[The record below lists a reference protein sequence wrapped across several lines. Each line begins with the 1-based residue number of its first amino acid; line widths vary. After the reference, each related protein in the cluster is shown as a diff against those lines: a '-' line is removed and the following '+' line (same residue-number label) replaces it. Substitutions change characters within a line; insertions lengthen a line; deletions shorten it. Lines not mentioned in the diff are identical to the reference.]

1 MDFTN
6 FSPALV
12 LVTVVA
18 LALAPF
24 VAVMV
29 TSFTKIVVVLSLLRN
44 ALGLQQVPPNVVIN
58 GLAIVLS
65 IYVMYPVILDT
76 TAAVNGLPPVS
87 ASGAAANARAASGPS
102 TPPPATTAAAPAAV
116 SPAAPASTG
125 PTAPATRAATPTPP
139 PDASGAGRNSTN
151 PADLPPMSPAA
162 ADAQA
167 AEAAAQ
173 TRGPLFANVTGTP
186 GAQPAPAGATTPAA
200 PGTVPA
206 QAGAT
211 GTATPAPNA
220 NPLSTGARSTVLVP
234 APATPISELSLL
246 GGGELNMQRL
256 MVMFDAGKEPLRRFL
271 IAHSSDAERAF
282 FLRSAQR
289 LLPPASRGEISADD
303 FIVVIPAFTVSELTA
318 AFQIGFLIYLPFLI
332 IDLVVSNL
340 LLALGMMMMSPTTVS
355 LPFKLLLFVLI
366 DGWAK
371 LVHGLVLTYGV

>member
-1 MDFTN
+1 MDFSN

-76 TAAVNGLPPVS
+76 TAAVNGLPPVT
-87 ASGAAANARAASGPS
+87 ASAAAQAAPAQVPPDGTQAPDTAPAQTAPPARPAPSPTTASDD
-102 TPPPATTAAAPAAV
+102 PPPA
-116 SPAAPASTG
+116 
-125 PTAPATRAATPTPP
+125 
-139 PDASGAGRNSTN
+139 
-151 PADLPPMSPAA
+151 SPAA
-162 ADAQA
+162 ADARRAEAQAQA
-167 AEAAAQ
+167 ATADPSQ
-173 TRGPLFANVTGTP
+173 RGPLFANVQGSP
-186 GAQPAPAGATTPAA
+186 DALAPPPADADPAAADAAPAPG
-200 PGTVPA
+200 
-206 QAGAT
+206 
-211 GTATPAPNA
+211 
-220 NPLSTGARSTVLVP
+220 STEARTRVLVP
-234 APATPISELSLL
+234 AQPPATRISELSIA
-246 GGGELNMQRL
+246 GGGTLTMDRL
-256 MVMFDAGKEPLRRFL
+256 LAMVEAGKEPLRKFL
-271 IAHSSDAERAF
+271 IQHSSNAERAF

-289 LLPPASRGEISADD
+289 LLPPASRDEITVDD

-332 IDLVVSNL
+332 IDLVVSNI

-371 LVHGLVLTYGV
+371 LVHGLVLTYG

>member
-1 MDFTN
+1 MDFSN

-76 TAAVNGLPPVS
+76 TAAVNGQAPVTAAAARDQAQS
-87 ASGAAANARAASGPS
+87 AQGAAPGTAATPAASGATAGQ
-102 TPPPATTAAAPAAV
+102 TP
-116 SPAAPASTG
+116 PAAPATSGTPG
-125 PTAPATRAATPTPP
+125 TTPAPATPTRSPDDPP
-139 PDASGAGRNSTN
+139 PA
-151 PADLPPMSPAA
+151 SPAA

-173 TRGPLFANVTGTP
+173 GAAPATPAAAPPAARGPMFGNVQGTP
-186 GAQPAPAGATTPAA
+186 GAQPTA
-200 PGTVPA
+200 PGAAVP
-206 QAGAT
+206 
-211 GTATPAPNA
+211 PAPGSMA
-220 NPLSTGARSTVLVP
+220 ERTTVLVP
-234 APATPISELSLL
+234 APATPISQLSLT
-246 GGGELNMQRL
+246 GGGPITMDRL
-256 MVMFDAGKEPLRRFL
+256 AAIVDAGKEPLRKFL

-282 FLRSAQR
+282 FLKSAQR
-289 LLPPASRGEISADD
+289 LLPPQSRNEITVND

-332 IDLVVSNL
+332 IDLVVSNI

-371 LVHGLVLTYGV
+371 LVHGLVLTYGT